1 MTTET
6 KSSQTLAKAAEAE
19 EDDRKGK
26 AGRTVNVYGD
36 DYGAG
41 DRDVKPQSFTYNPQ
55 PGDPEETVAFG
66 KPVKKGEAVEF
77 TDPTAIRKLKNNP
90 SFWDDGKRKK
100 YMEDSAKAT
109 LDVATMQR
117 AVATEQDAIS
127 ILHEEG
133 QEVDMRVPE
142 APQLESIAQAKQR
155 KLAQELKRIHDA
167 PEPPPEGGAT
177 RKK

>member
-1 MTTET
+1 
-6 KSSQTLAKAAEAE
+6 
-19 EDDRKGK
+19 
-26 AGRTVNVYGD
+26 
-36 DYGAG
+36 
-41 DRDVKPQSFTYNPQ
+41 
-55 PGDPEETVAFG
+55 
-66 KPVKKGEAVEF
+66 
-77 TDPTAIRKLKNNP
+77 RKLKNNP

-155 KLAQELKRIHDA
+155 KLAQELKRIHDT
-167 PEPPPEGGAT
+167 PEEPPPPEGGAT